1 MTGIRIAIA
10 QPEVTNDARKNG
22 ALVRKLMRQAA
33 AGKARLVQFPE
44 GLLSGYPKEQLA
56 DWSEV
61 DCGWGVGSGW
71 WVGCGGR
78 ICTSISGKPVVRSE
92 DAC

>member
-61 DCGWGVGSGW
+61 DWRLGCRVGLL
-71 WVGCGGR
+71 GGLR
-78 ICTSISGKPVVRSE
+78 RSHLYVDLRE
-92 DAC
+92 TRGAL